1 MREIS
6 FETIPHYFNELF
18 RKVSE
23 TFWISINRFNL
34 HWWGVGFGNGIKC
47 IGFVKIRKLP
57 HSFIKLGNNC
67 TFLSMHCSNLI
78 GINHPCIIS
87 THHRDA
93 EIVIGDS
100 CGFSGSTIAA
110 YKSIKFG
117 NKVRCGANTL
127 ITDFDWHLEDSRVGG
142 AKEIIIGNNVWLG
155 VNVVVLKGV
164 KIGEN
169 AMIGA
174 NSLVV
179 NDIPDNVIAAGNP
192 CKVIK
197 KINGD

>member
-1 MREIS
+1 MK
-6 FETIPHYFNELF
+6 H
-18 RKVSE
+18 
-23 TFWISINRFNL
+23 FWISINRFNL
-34 HWWGVGFGNGIKC
+34 HWWGVGFGSGIKC

-57 HSFIKLGNNC
+57 HSFIKLGKNC
-67 TFLSMHCSNLI
+67 TFLSKHSSNLI

-110 YKSIKFG
+110 YKSIKIG
-117 NKVRCGANTL
+117 NEFRCGANTL
-127 ITDFDWHLEDSRVGG
+127 ITDFDWHLDDYRVGR

-179 NDIPDNVIAAGNP
+179 KDIPDNVIVGNP